1 MDVKQQVAQQ
11 RIELEAAVA
20 KALEM
25 AALSSDAAEVAITKS
40 TGLSV
45 STRMCEVENVEF
57 NSDGALGITVY
68 RGQRKGSASTSD
80 LSEKAIAQTVAAA
93 LDIALYT
100 SEDPYAGPAPQELM
114 VRNIPDLDLFHPDE
128 PNPDMAAKIAIAAE
142 EKALAY
148 SNKIK
153 QSDGASYDSHYGVKV
168 YGNSHGLLAS
178 YASSRHSISC
188 CVIGEGKNGEMER
201 DYSYTVARHRDDL
214 WSPEL
219 VGQQAAEKTISRL
232 DAKKLKTGK
241 VPVMFAA
248 DVATGLIGH
257 LVMAISGGSLYR
269 KSSFLLDKLGEKI
282 LPDWFNIAEKPHVLR
297 ALASSPFD
305 SEGVFT
311 QDRQIIT
318 DGVLSTYLL
327 SSYAARKMKMTPT
340 GHAGGIHNWY
350 VQSTGQNFEQMLKA
364 LGTGLLV
371 TEVMGQGVN
380 AVTGDYSRGAA
391 GFWVENGVIQYPVS
405 EITIAGNLKD
415 MFQQMV
421 AVGSDVETRSQIQTG
436 SILLESMK
444 IAGE

>member
-100 SEDPYAGPAPQELM
+100 SEDPYAGPAPNELM

>member
-100 SEDPYAGPAPQELM
+100 SEDPYAGPAPNELM

-297 ALASSPFD
+297 GLASSPFD

-350 VQSTGQNFEQMLKA
+350 VQSTGQNFEQMLKT

>member
-11 RIELEAAVA
+11 RVELEAAVA
-20 KALEM
+20 KALEL
-25 AALSSDAAEVAITKS
+25 AAVSSDAAEVAITKS

-80 LSEKAIAQTVAAA
+80 LSEKAIQQTVAAA
-93 LDIALYT
+93 LDIALFT
-100 SEDPYAGPAPQELM
+100 SEDPFAGPAPKELM
-114 VRNIPDLDLFHPDE
+114 VQNIPDLDLFHPDE

-148 SNKIK
+148 SSKIK

-214 WSPEL
+214 WTPEL

-232 DAKKLKTGK
+232 DAQKLKTGK

-248 DVATGLIGH
+248 DVATGLVGH
-257 LVMAISGGSLYR
+257 LVMAISGGNLYR

-282 LPDWFNIAEKPHVLR
+282 LPDWFNIAEKPHLLR
-297 ALASSPFD
+297 GLASSPFD

-327 SSYAARKMKMTPT
+327 SSYAARKMNMTPT
-340 GHAGGIHNWY
+340 GHAGGIHNWF
-350 VQSTGQNFEQMLKA
+350 VKSTGQNFEQMLKE

-380 AVTGDYSRGAA
+380 TVTGDYSRGAA
-391 GFWVENGVIQYPVS
+391 GFWVENGEIKYPVS
-405 EITIAGNLKD
+405 EITIAGNLKE
-415 MFQQMV
+415 MFNQIV